1 MRPLAVFVVALLLL
15 IPGAPPRAARAPVA
29 LAKDGPVVQP
39 YVLDHNT
46 SHVLHPLNPATL
58 RYDPYGTAPILL
70 PGVHTDLTGPMA
82 AGANG
87 AFFAATTFRSHNPQ
101 GSDYVPDNMTI
112 HVIDAAAGVQ
122 TAHFHPA
129 LPILLDGIT
138 DDGSQVYGYVIDSQ
152 TGAIPTWAALS
163 SSDGRVIHAVP
174 VNLPGGV
181 DFHYGPAAGRLYAF
195 VPVWGGFDSST
206 PRSPSLYSYDVRSG
220 RLLGHLTLNGVTAGS
235 WSTGRQVSDGPVI
248 DHWQPGI
255 ALSPDGRQ
263 MAVLDGADN
272 RLTLVDTGNMRVSRS
287 AVLFRPG
294 SVLQRV
300 ADWLGILPAPALAKE
315 IEGGSVTASFAPDG
329 RSLYV
334 TGAAA
339 TVDDRGNQ
347 VWTGRGIER
356 VDASTGQV
364 EAQSLSGQDPSILWI
379 GDALY
384 ALARP
389 MGDATSPSTLYRLA
403 PDTLAIQASHV
414 FRHSSWPQV
423 YVLASDG

>member
-1 MRPLAVFVVALLLL
+1 MRPLAVFVVALLL
-15 IPGAPPRAARAPVA
+15 IPGAPFHAAGAPVA
-29 LAKDGPVVQP
+29 LAKGGPMVGP

-70 PGVHTDLTGPMA
+70 PGVHADLTGWMA
-82 AGANG
+82 AATNG

-101 GSDYVPDNMTI
+101 GTDYVADNMTI

-138 DDGSQVYGYVIDSQ
+138 DDGSQVYGYMIDSQ

-163 SSDGRVIHAVP
+163 SGDGHVIHAVP

-181 DFHYGPAAGRLYAF
+181 DFRYDPTAGRLYAF
-195 VPVWGGFDSST
+195 VPVWGGFDSTT
-206 PRSPSLYSYDVRSG
+206 PGSPSLYSYDVTSG
-220 RLLGHLTLNGVTAGS
+220 RLMGHITLDGVTAGS

-248 DHWQPGI
+248 GYRQPGI

-272 RLTLVDTGNMRVSRS
+272 RLTLVDTASMRVARS
-287 AVLFRPG
+287 EALFRPEG
-294 SVLQRV
+294 VLQRV

-334 TGAAA
+334 AGATAS
-339 TVDDRGNQ
+339 VDDQGNQ
-347 VWTGRGIER
+347 VWTGKGIER
-356 VDASTGQV
+356 IDATTGQV
-364 EAQSLSGQDPSILWI
+364 EAQALSGQDPSLLSI

-414 FRHSSWPQV
+414 FRHSAWPQV
-423 YVLASDG
+423 YVLASDD